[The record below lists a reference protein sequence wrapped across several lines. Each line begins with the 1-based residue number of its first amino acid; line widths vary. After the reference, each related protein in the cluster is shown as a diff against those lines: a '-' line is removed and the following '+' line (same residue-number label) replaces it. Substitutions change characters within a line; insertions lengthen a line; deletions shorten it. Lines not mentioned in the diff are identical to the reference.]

1 MTPVSTI
8 PDLTKEMIGHFGDM
22 IRNELKLARTEAA
35 ETASTMGGGL
45 IYIGIGAAFAAAAV
59 TLVLMAA
66 VEAMPED
73 VPRWATYALAGV
85 AAGIA
90 ALIFMNAA
98 KSAIAPK
105 SITLPKTREQ
115 IGRDIQNLKEH
126 LPS

>member
-1 MTPVSTI
+1 MSTI
-8 PDLTKEMIGHFGDM
+8 PDLTKELVGNFGDM

-45 IYIGIGAAFAAAAV
+45 VHIGIGAAFAAAAV

-66 VEAMPED
+66 IEAMPD
-73 VPRWATYALAGV
+73 DIPRWASYALAGV

-98 KSAIAPK
+98 KAAIAPQ

>member
-1 MTPVSTI
+1 MSTI

-35 ETASTMGGGL
+35 QTASSMGGGL
-45 IYIGIGAAFAAAAV
+45 VHIGIGAAFAAAAI
-59 TLVLMAA
+59 TLILMAA
-66 VEAMPED
+66 IEAMPED
-73 VPRWATYALAGV
+73 VPRWASYALAGV

-90 ALIFMNAA
+90 ALLFMNAA
-98 KSAIAPK
+98 KAAIAPK

-115 IGRDIQNLKEH
+115 IGRDIQTLKEH

>member
-1 MTPVSTI
+1 MSTI

-45 IYIGIGAAFAAAAV
+45 VHIGIGAAFAAAAI
-59 TLVLMAA
+59 TLILMAA
-66 VEAMPED
+66 IEAMPED
-73 VPRWATYALAGV
+73 IPRWAAYALAGI

-98 KSAIAPK
+98 KAAIAPK

-115 IGRDIQNLKEH
+115 IGRDIQTLKEH
-126 LPS
+126 FPS

>member
-1 MTPVSTI
+1 MSTI

-45 IYIGIGAAFAAAAV
+45 VHIGIGAAFAAAAV
-59 TLVLMAA
+59 TLILMAA
-66 VEAMPED
+66 IEAMPED
-73 VPRWATYALAGV
+73 IPRWASYALAGV
-85 AAGIA
+85 AAAIA

-98 KSAIAPK
+98 KAAIAPK

-115 IGRDIQNLKEH
+115 IGRDIQTLKEH

>member
-1 MTPVSTI
+1 MSTI

-35 ETASTMGGGL
+35 QTASSMGAGL
-45 IYIGIGAAFAAAAV
+45 VHVGIGAAFAAAAI
-59 TLVLMAA
+59 TLILMASI
-66 VEAMPED
+66 EAMPAE
-73 VPRWATYALAGV
+73 VPRWASYALAGI

-90 ALIFMNAA
+90 ALLFLNAA
-98 KSAIAPK
+98 KAAIAPK

-115 IGRDIQNLKEH
+115 IGRDIQTLKEH